1 MTQSVITK
9 GSSAVVNFVNEN
21 IKSFVFQLT
30 TDGSFQLIHLADVQI
45 KITQKFPQKSDFIIY
60 QGTFLRLLKT
70 LYGHKN
76 YYLSSLTK
84 NISLDFGVV
93 FDTKNGKEIEI
104 EVKNNMYSATAQ
116 TSTLQ
121 LYSLEGVGKQ
131 AFIPQIEY
139 RAIDSTKTQHSL
151 ILGNDIAKLC
161 IQGNVTTGQD
171 VFDSVFIKS
180 DKLDIEKNQI
190 TIQAE
195 TTDYVWHQF
204 ASYDVNPIFHGIV
217 QNDVT
222 LDLRYTTADT
232 ERELYIFRAVSN
244 ADLLKE
250 YVQSVRKH
258 NSENTANAMRSR

>member
-30 TDGSFQLIHLADVQI
+30 TDGTFKLSDYADVQI
-45 KITQKFPQKSDFIIY
+45 KITQKFPQKSDFVIY
-60 QGTFLRLLKT
+60 QGTLLRLLRT

-76 YYLSSLTK
+76 YFLSEITK
-84 NISLDFGVV
+84 NVPLDFGVI

-104 EVKNNMYSATAQ
+104 EVKNNMYPATAQ
-116 TSTLQ
+116 TSTFQ

-151 ILGNDIAKLC
+151 ILGNDIAKMC
-161 IQGNVTTGQD
+161 IQGNITTGAD

-180 DKLDIEKNQI
+180 DKLDIEKNQV

-195 TTDYVWHQF
+195 TTDKVNHEF
-204 ASYDVNPIFHGIV
+204 VSTDVNPIYFGIV

-222 LDLRYTTADT
+222 LDLRYTSADT